1 MIKQLSNRDNRKQR
15 IGNVNSVITQLWP
28 TLDHCSI
35 NGTCCC
41 EATAKS

>member
-35 NGTCCC
+35 NGTYCC
-41 EATAKS
+41 